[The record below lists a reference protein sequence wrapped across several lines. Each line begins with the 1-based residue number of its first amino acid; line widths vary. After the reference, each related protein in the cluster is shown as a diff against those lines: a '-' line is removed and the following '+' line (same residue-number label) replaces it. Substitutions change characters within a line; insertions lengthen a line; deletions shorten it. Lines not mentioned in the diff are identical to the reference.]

1 MVRLGEPLSKDE
13 LDDIIQD
20 AKVDRDGRIN
30 YTGISYERN
39 PVFGVSDTNQPVPHW
54 SIYTLHCRGL
64 RGLAGD

>member
-39 PVFGVSDTNQPVPHW
+39 PVFRVSDTNQPVQ
-54 SIYTLHCRGL
+54 SQKKAKMLKFRIQEE
-64 RGLAGD
+64 